1 MRDNKEIEKDFRTAR
16 YVYICVYIVIIISLL
31 YVFKDNLQNKN
42 PFNKLNKKAWLFG
55 DTKTDR
61 KGRAIY
67 FVGYSTET
75 DAKGNLIELWEPE
88 VKFLNRKLDQ

>member
-55 DTKTDR
+55 DIKTDR

-75 DAKGNLIELWEPE
+75 DAKGNQIELWEPE
-88 VKFLNRKLDQ
+88 VKFLNRKLDE

>member
-1 MRDNKEIEKDFRTAR
+1 
-16 YVYICVYIVIIISLL
+16 
-31 YVFKDNLQNKN
+31 
-42 PFNKLNKKAWLFG
+42 LNKKAWLFG
-55 DTKTDR
+55 DTKADR

-75 DAKGNLIELWEPE
+75 DAKGNPIELWEPE

>member
-31 YVFKDNLQNKN
+31 YVFKDNFQNKN

>member
-55 DTKTDR
+55 DTKADR

-75 DAKGNLIELWEPE
+75 DAKGNPIELWEPE
-88 VKFLNRKLDQ
+88 VKFLNRKLDE